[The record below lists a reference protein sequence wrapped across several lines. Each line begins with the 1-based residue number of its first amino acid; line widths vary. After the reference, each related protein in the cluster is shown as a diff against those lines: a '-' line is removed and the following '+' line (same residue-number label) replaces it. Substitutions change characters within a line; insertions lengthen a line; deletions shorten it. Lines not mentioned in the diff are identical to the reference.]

1 MRLTSMVWLL
11 LITTGCEETKSYPE
25 SSSIEVD
32 ESEDAGQLEDTGEAP
47 DEGIPPASCVIDSEV
62 CASYS
67 ADWSAD
73 EAAEHCA
80 EFGGSSGEC
89 AQGAVGICS
98 MDSGLIYHIYELP
111 EWEAEGYC
119 DWLSGDWTTGDRQSS

>member
-1 MRLTSMVWLL
+1 MVWLL
-11 LITTGCEETKSYPE
+11 LIMAGCEETKSYPE

-32 ESEDAGQLEDTGEAP
+32 ESEYAAEPEDTGEP
-47 DEGIPPASCVIDSEV
+47 IVEDVPPASCVIDGEV

-67 ADWSAD
+67 VDWSEE

-80 EFGGSSGEC
+80 EYGGTSGEC
-89 AQGAVGICS
+89 GVGAVGFCAL
-98 MDSGLIYHIYELP
+98 DSGLIYHLYELP

-119 DWLSGDWTTGDRQSS
+119 DWLNGDWTPGDRQPT